1 MDLEELILHYY
12 LKVFSIIIFSFVI
25 LFLIYF
31 FYVLNKKIVLSNN
44 YFTIDK
50 GENLVTFVKKNITNY
65 SSLDIQILNIYY
77 LSKKIILNKFIHY
90 GDFYIENQ
98 ISSTKILE
106 VISNPSNVINKV
118 TIIEGWSKNELKSE
132 LTKIFKN
139 TYEIPYEDIIADT
152 YFIDKNMSFKLFHQN
167 LINIKNR
174 YLKNFKDNIIYK
186 SYTNEDIFIIGS
198 LIEKEGLDNEDKKN
212 ISSVIFN
219 RLNNKMK
226 LQIDATVLY
235 ALTGGQYN
243 LKRKLLLKDLK
254 IQHSFNTYVN
264 KGLPPKPISYV
275 GKNTIDIIF
284 QNHETDFLFYFF
296 NNSLNRHIFSNNY
309 QEHKNKLN
317 EYRKQK

>member
-31 FYVLNKKIVLSNN
+31 LYVLNKKIVLSNN

-50 GENLVTFVKKNITNY
+50 GENLETFVKKNIKNY

-98 ISSTKILE
+98 ISSTEILE
-106 VISNPSNVINKV
+106 VISNPSNVITKV
-118 TIIEGWSKNELKSE
+118 IIIEGWSKNQLKSE

-139 TYEIPYEDIIADT
+139 AYEIPYEDVIADT
-152 YFIDKNMSFKLFHQN
+152 YYIDKNMSFKLFHQN
-167 LINIKNR
+167 LISIKNK
-174 YLKNFKDNIIYK
+174 YLKKFKDNNIYK
-186 SYTNEDIFIIGS
+186 SYTEEDIFIIGS

-219 RLNNKMK
+219 RLNREMK

-235 ALTGGQYN
+235 ALTDGQYN